1 MAKRDYYEVLEVGR
15 NASEAE
21 IKKAYRQKAIQYHPD
36 KNPGNKEAEE
46 KFKEAAEAYEV
57 LSNPEKK
64 ARYDK
69 YGHEGMSGFGGG
81 YNGGGMSMDD
91 IFSQFGDIFESA
103 FGGGFGG
110 FGSYSSGR
118 RGRRVNK
125 GSDLRIKV
133 KLTLEEIQNGVEKK
147 IKVNKYIKCKTCNG
161 TGAKNA
167 SSIKTCSSCGGH
179 GYVTRVTNTMLGQMQ
194 TQSVC
199 PHCGGQGQTIT
210 QKCTVCYGN
219 GIEMGDE
226 VININIP
233 AGVMDG
239 MQLSM
244 REKGNAAA
252 RDGIPGDLIILI
264 EEIPHAELVRD
275 GNNLLYEHYISFPE
289 AALGTYIEVPTVDG
303 KARIKIEPGTQSGK
317 VLRLKNKGL
326 PELNS
331 YNRGDLLIN
340 INVWTPKNL
349 TKEERE
355 MLEKMLHSNNF
366 KPNPSK
372 SEKSFFD
379 KMKDY
384 FQH

>member
-1 MAKRDYYEVLEVGR
+1 
-15 NASEAE
+15 
-21 IKKAYRQKAIQYHPD
+21 
-36 KNPGNKEAEE
+36 
-46 KFKEAAEAYEV
+46 
-57 LSNPEKK
+57 
-64 ARYDK
+64 
-69 YGHEGMSGFGGG
+69 
-81 YNGGGMSMDD
+81 
-91 IFSQFGDIFESA
+91 
-103 FGGGFGG
+103 
-110 FGSYSSGR
+110 
-118 RGRRVNK
+118 
-125 GSDLRIKV
+125 
-133 KLTLEEIQNGVEKK
+133 
-147 IKVNKYIKCKTCNG
+147 
-161 TGAKNA
+161 
-167 SSIKTCSSCGGH
+167 
-179 GYVTRVTNTMLGQMQ
+179 MLGQMQ